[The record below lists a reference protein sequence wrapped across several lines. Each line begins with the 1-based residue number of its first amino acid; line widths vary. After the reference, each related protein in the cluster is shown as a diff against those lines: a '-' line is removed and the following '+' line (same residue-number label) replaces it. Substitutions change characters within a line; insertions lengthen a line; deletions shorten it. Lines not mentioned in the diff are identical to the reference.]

1 MLLMRMDASSFFR
14 LSLAAWLTEWFNGQ
28 TTSIGVALRRVFVAL
43 LAIQV
48 VLGFTLI
55 VGSISTSNGMR
66 ILVKEKIYPIAQ
78 LQSVT
83 DNYAK
88 ALATAHKVVS
98 GNQSAAGA
106 LDTIAT
112 SRDAI
117 KRNWA
122 KFRAHELDTRHA
134 GMIAQ
139 VDKARQEAD
148 VAIGGLNRLLRDG
161 QIDNLEFFVSGPLN
175 AAIDPLT
182 VASDSLIAALREDA
196 TTEQQTMQAR
206 FWRGYF
212 VVTLV
217 TMLAV
222 FVGWWGMR
230 IVARRITQP
239 LAEIAVATHHITDDK
254 HDAVIPGLDR
264 TDEIGAI
271 ARALAFAR
279 QRSIDARR
287 LSEESLRAGETLHR
301 REVKDHAAKAKRAAD
316 LDALFAVFEGQAGSV
331 VDGLKS
337 AGPRLRETAA
347 AMSGEAAEAEH
358 HALATAALAEQ
369 SAASAR
375 TIAQSSAALASAID
389 NISRAANDSRSGV
402 GTVRTRT
409 LAGRDHAESLGELVN
424 EIASVLDF
432 IAIIAGQTNLLALNA
447 TIEAARAGPAGRGFA
462 VVAEEVKGL
471 ARQTQLAAGKIESRL
486 AAVREASATV
496 LSTIESIDSLVAGL
510 DQSASNVADAVEQ
523 QRDMT
528 RRIARAI
535 AEVEGGTAE
544 AAASMQTLRGRA
556 ERSRGT
562 ASDLASTADAVAG
575 NVDRLRGHI
584 NQLIADVRAA

>member
-1 MLLMRMDASSFFR
+1 MASNWNR
-14 LSLAAWLTEWFNGQ
+14 LIDRLNGRAD
-28 TTSIGVALRRVFVAL
+28 TIGAVLRRVLIAMLGIQAILAL
-43 LAIQV
+43 SLVIGAFMTTGTVRQ
-48 VLGFTLI
+48 LI
-55 VGSISTSNGMR
+55 DDR
-66 ILVKEKIYPIAQ
+66 LKPIAE
-78 LQSVT
+78 LQHVM
-83 DNYAK
+83 DGYADS
-88 ALATAHKVVS
+88 LATAHKVES
-98 GNQSAAGA
+98 GNLAASGA
-106 LDTIAT
+106 LTAIAASQVTIE
-112 SRDAI
+112 
-117 KRNWA
+117 RNWA
-122 KFRAHELDTRHA
+122 KFRLHSLDPAYRKDIGDIVA
-134 GMIAQ
+134 
-139 VDKARQEAD
+139 ARGNAD
-148 VAIGGLNRLLRDG
+148 DAIGKLQSLLQGGHVD
-161 QIDNLEFFVSGPLN
+161 QLDFFVSGRLY

-182 VASDSLIAALREDA
+182 ESTNTLMDKLRDDA
-196 TTEQQTMQAR
+196 TLKQGLVRHRVFRTYAIVS
-206 FWRGYF
+206 
-212 VVTLV
+212 VVTL
-217 TMLAV
+217 LAIL
-222 FVGWWGMR
+222 VGWWGMR
-230 IVARRITQP
+230 LVSTRITEP
-239 LAEIAVATHHITDDK
+239 LAEIAVATHRITDDQ
-254 HDAVIPGLDR
+254 HDAVIPGRDR

-316 LDALFAVFEGQAGSV
+316 LDALFAIFEGQAGGV
-331 VDGLKS
+331 VAGLKS

-402 GTVRTRT
+402 GTVRSRT
-409 LAGRDHAESLGELVN
+409 LAGRDHAESLGELVS

-535 AEVEGGTAE
+535 AEVEGGTAD
-544 AAASMQTLRGRA
+544 AAASMQTLHGRA

>member
-1 MLLMRMDASSFFR
+1 MRMDAPSFFR

-28 TTSIGVALRRVFVAL
+28 TTSIGVALRRVLIAL
-43 LAIQV
+43 LAIQG
-48 VLGFTLI
+48 VLALTLI
-55 VGSISTSNGMR
+55 IGALSTSNGMR
-66 ILVKEKIYPIAQ
+66 VLVREKIYPIAQ
-78 LQSVT
+78 LQLVT

-98 GNQSAAGA
+98 GNASSAGA
-106 LDTIAT
+106 LD
-112 SRDAI
+112 AI
-117 KRNWA
+117 TTARQEIGRNW
-122 KFRAHELDTRHA
+122 KLFRAHELDPRHA
-134 GMIAQ
+134 AMISR
-139 VDKARQEAD
+139 VDAARGNAD
-148 VAIGGLNRLLRDG
+148 RAIDGLDRLIRNG
-161 QIDNLEFFVSGPLN
+161 QTEKLAFFVSGPLN
-175 AAIDPLT
+175 AAIDPLAG
-182 VASDSLIAALREDA
+182 ASDSLIAALRKDVGA
-196 TTEQQTMQAR
+196 EQRTMQNRYLRA
-206 FWRGYF
+206 YI
-212 VVTLV
+212 VVTIV
-217 TMLAV
+217 TLMAIL
-222 FVGWWGMR
+222 VGWWGMR
-230 IVARRITQP
+230 IVSQRITRP
-239 LAEIAVATHHITDDK
+239 LAAIAVATHHITDDK

-264 TDEIGAI
+264 DDEIGAI

-287 LSEESLRAGETLHR
+287 LSEESRLAGETLHR

-316 LDALFAVFEGQAGSV
+316 LDALFAVFERQAADV

-347 AMSGEAAEAEH
+347 AMSDEAAEAEH

-375 TIAQSSAALASAID
+375 TIAQSSGALASAID

-510 DQSASNVADAVEQ
+510 DQSATNVADAVEQ

-535 AEVEGGTAE
+535 AEVEGGTAD
-544 AAASMQTLRGRA
+544 AAASMQTLHGRA
-556 ERSRGT
+556 ERTRGT